1 MHACVYV
8 CVGGYEHV
16 LSLRSQ
22 MTTFG
27 SGFCFLPVCCILQA
41 SWLVSFWMIFPS
53 LPLILYRSP
62 GITDV
67 FHLIQLSS

>member
-1 MHACVYV
+1 MHACMYV

-27 SGFCFLPVCCILQA
+27 SCFCFLPMI
-41 SWLVSFWMIFPS
+41 SLVVSAVLYTPGQLACELLDDFPIS
-53 LPLILYRSP
+53 TSYTI
-62 GITDV
+62 
-67 FHLIQLSS
+67 